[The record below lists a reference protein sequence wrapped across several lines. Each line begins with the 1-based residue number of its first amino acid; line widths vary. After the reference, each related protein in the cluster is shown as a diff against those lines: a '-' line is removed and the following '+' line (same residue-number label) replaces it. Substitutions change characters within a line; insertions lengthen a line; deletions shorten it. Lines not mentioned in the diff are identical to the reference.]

1 MRLDIPSP
9 CLGIP
14 FAARLNGHPRDA
26 QAHTGIG
33 LGPHR
38 AHPWH
43 PWQHARHDKAR
54 GRQPTKP
61 RNRVE
66 PTVKFFWI
74 ASLPD
79 PAPIASYIPED

>member
-14 FAARLNGHPRDA
+14 FAACLNRRPREA

-33 LGPHR
+33 LGAHR
-38 AHPWH
+38 AQPWH

-66 PTVKFFWI
+66 PTAKFFWV
-74 ASLPD
+74 APPAA